1 MWLRDRAIGDRASEK
16 SESIGMTSLAS
27 GSSLRV
33 SMGFTVSRQM
43 APKFTVNRQKKGYF
57 CGQLS
62 KKQVKINQLTISA
75 DLPGIQAP
83 RAFLNRRSQ
92 FPCSQKHSF

>member
-33 SMGFTVSRQM
+33 SMGFTVSSQM
-43 APKFTVNRQKKGYF
+43 AKQLTVNRQKKGCF

-83 RAFLNRRSQ
+83 REFLNWRSQ